1 MRITFIGQSSLLL
14 EGHHGAILVDPYFFD
29 TCAERHGPH
38 LRRLKPPGV
47 AVSGLPPLTAVLVT
61 HEHDDHAD
69 AASVLAVARRFP
81 GLPVHG
87 PAPAVETVRGAG
99 VIERPLVAGAGWQD
113 LDRGIRFM
121 ATPAAHPNR
130 ERLSCGA
137 DRWCGYVIE
146 IDGVRVWHA
155 GDTSGHDD
163 VIAAARAAYPLRCGF
178 LPVNERSFQRERM
191 GIIGNM
197 SPREALQLADEV
209 GLPEIVPIHW
219 DLFECNGTSRGEVEA
234 AHRACGSRAN
244 VRWMEPGDSIEVS
257 GADS

>member
-1 MRITFIGQSSLLL
+1 MRITFIGQSSLLI
-14 EGHHGAILVDPYFFD
+14 EGRHGAVLVDPYFFD

-38 LRRLKPPGV
+38 LRRLRPPGL
-47 AVSGLPPLTAVLVT
+47 AVSALPSLTAVLVT

-87 PAPAVETVRGAG
+87 PAPAVAAIRGPG
-99 VIERPLVAGAGWQD
+99 VIERPLVAGAGWTD
-113 LDRGIRFM
+113 LGSGIRFK
-121 ATPAAHPNR
+121 ATPAAHPTR

-146 IDGVRVWHA
+146 VDGVRIWHA

-163 VIAAARAAYPLRCGF
+163 VVAAARAERPLGVGF
-178 LPVNERSFQRERM
+178 LPVNERNYVRERM

-209 GLPEIVPIHW
+209 GLPEIVPVHW
-219 DLFECNGTSRGEVEA
+219 DLFECNGTSRAEVEA
-234 AHRACGSRAN
+234 ARQACGCQAH
-244 VRWMEPGDSIEVS
+244 VCWMEPGDSIELF
-257 GADS
+257 GTNA